1 MLEFL
6 FVVGPV
12 RNWQKIYISNKNG
25 QAYFRANENVFCKT
39 VEIEYNK
46 IKNWRPTPYNAN
58 NGSSLYFLQ
67 YHS

>member
-39 VEIEYNK
+39 VEIE
-46 IKNWRPTPYNAN
+46 
-58 NGSSLYFLQ
+58 
-67 YHS
+67 